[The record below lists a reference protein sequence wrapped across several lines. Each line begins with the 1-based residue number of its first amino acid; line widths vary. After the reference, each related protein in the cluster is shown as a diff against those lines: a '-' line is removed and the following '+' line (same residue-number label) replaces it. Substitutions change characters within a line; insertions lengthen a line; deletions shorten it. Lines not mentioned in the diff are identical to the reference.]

1 MTTRLFTQARA
12 SHTAATPP
20 STTTTSRRPGSQ
32 RRTGFLICRA
42 PSTLVVCRRVPR
54 FVAGQQSALKQ
65 GNAHTRRLP
74 GTGTKRIMATHFKP
88 QPRMTGCLVERT
100 ASR

>member
-1 MTTRLFTQARA
+1 
-12 SHTAATPP
+12 
-20 STTTTSRRPGSQ
+20 
-32 RRTGFLICRA
+32 
-42 PSTLVVCRRVPR
+42 VPR